1 MEEEVLK
8 IQKRK
13 TSMFVT
19 IPKIYAAKI
28 KNATHLK
35 SWENERGNL
44 EYEVLEY
51 EIREKEVEQDEQSNN

>member
-1 MEEEVLK
+1 
-8 IQKRK
+8 
-13 TSMFVT
+13 MFVT
-19 IPKIYAAKI
+19 IPKKYASKI

-51 EIREKEVEQDEQSNN
+51 EIREKKEVE

>member
-1 MEEEVLK
+1 MSVEEEILK
-8 IQKRK
+8 IQHRK
-13 TSMFVT
+13 HSMFVT
-19 IPKIYAAKI
+19 IPKKYASKI

-51 EIREKEVEQDEQSNN
+51 EIREKKEVE